1 MTKPYEAPM
10 FFGGL
15 SMFEAPQPEAVR
27 VACGKAM
34 EQLRDLHQAWLT
46 AANKAVE
53 STWGLAA
60 KLPTCADPSEAI
72 GPCKSWFD
80 NRRDAAVVDAKNL
93 SDLWLKVCHIDPA
106 RFVPFRAAA
115 TVPGRTAAE

>member
-1 MTKPYEAPM
+1 MTKPHETPM

-46 AANKAVE
+46 AASKAVE
-53 STWGLAA
+53 STWGLAVQ
-60 KLPTCADPSEAI
+60 LPKCADPSEAF
-72 GPCKSWFD
+72 GACKSWFD
-80 NRRDAAVVDAKNL
+80 DRRDAAVVDAKTL

-106 RFVPFRAAA
+106 MTVPFRAAV
-115 TVPGRTAAE
+115 TVPDRTAAE